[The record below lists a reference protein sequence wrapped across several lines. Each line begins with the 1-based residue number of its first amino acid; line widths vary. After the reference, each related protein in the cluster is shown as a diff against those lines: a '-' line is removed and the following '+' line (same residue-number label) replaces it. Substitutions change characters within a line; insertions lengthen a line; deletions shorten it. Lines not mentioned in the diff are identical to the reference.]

1 MDIVKDSVCRLEE
14 ILEHSGCEESGV
26 LLDVDPDA
34 KNCQF
39 ERGACMTASFGGRT
53 AEFISDNPIRA
64 MTKISF
70 MFGAPLDAPGVRGAA
85 CAIINVATVFFCLS
99 RVRRACPVVSHTACL
114 QELTEELNKSRIFCI
129 GEISGLE
136 RSGRISLTTNID
148 EAEIILV
155 NNEGII
161 APDAGNLIETF
172 SGRKRII
179 FLGPSTSGVCRL
191 QQGEHWC
198 PYGLSTPAVV
208 PDPSR

>member
-1 MDIVKDSVCRLEE
+1 MDIIKDSVNRLED
-14 ILEHSGCEESGV
+14 ILEHSGCEDAGV

-53 AEFISDNPIRA
+53 AEFVTDDPIRA

-70 MFGAPLDAPGVRGAA
+70 MFGAPIDAPGVRGAA
-85 CAIINVATVFFCLS
+85 CAIINVATVFFCIS
-99 RVRRACPVVSHTACL
+99 RVRRACPAVSHAACL
-114 QELTEELNKSRIFCI
+114 HELMEELSGSRIFCI
-129 GEISGLE
+129 GKIPVLE
-136 RSGRISLTTNID
+136 RSGKIRLTTDIN
-148 EAEIILV
+148 EAEIILI

-161 APDAGNLIETF
+161 APDIGNLIETF
-172 SGRKRII
+172 GGRKRIL

-198 PYGLSTPAVV
+198 PYGMSRPDGM